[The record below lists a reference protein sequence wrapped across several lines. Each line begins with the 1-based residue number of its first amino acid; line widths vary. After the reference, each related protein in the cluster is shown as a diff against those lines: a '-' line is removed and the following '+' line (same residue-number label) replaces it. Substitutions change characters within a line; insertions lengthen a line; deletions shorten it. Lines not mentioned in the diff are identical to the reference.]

1 MVAVRQARAIAKQW
15 VAEEVGRLGGE
26 TLGAF
31 TYGSINWMADDEP
44 LPPSSDLDLVLVV
57 PRVEPAR
64 HRILKR
70 SYDGI
75 VIEASHIAHERLLSA
90 EAVLADG
97 FLAPNLVQAS
107 VLFDPLGIVD
117 GLQRAIRPDFRR
129 QHWVRERCRALRE
142 YALAIVSQFEQSE
155 SLVYLNAVACLAV
168 RAMGQMALLAAL
180 GNPTVKKVL
189 VKACEVLAAHGL
201 TDQYQE
207 LLRLLRYTDL
217 DDATILKVASHCRQ
231 AQVEACPWL
240 RTPFPGDNCVSP
252 CSLPALD
259 LDVPACVEHGSGREI
274 FLWVETLYEHA
285 MIALHNDAP
294 PAVAAAATEV
304 YVADMAAI
312 GSATVAEARQRLLPC
327 RPALDR
333 MLAVCDDIVERNADV
348 VD

>member
-15 VAEEVGRLGGE
+15 VSDEVGRLGGE
-26 TLGAF
+26 ILGAF

-44 LPPSSDLDLVLVV
+44 LPPSSDVDLVLVV
-57 PRVEPAR
+57 PRVDPAR
-64 HRILKR
+64 HRILKH
-70 SYDGI
+70 SYGGI
-75 VIEASHIAHERLLSA
+75 VIEAWHVPRERLLSA
-90 EAVLADG
+90 EAVLADC
-97 FLAPNLVQAS
+97 FLAPNLVRAS
-107 VLFDPLGIVD
+107 LLFDPLGSLV
-117 GLQRAIRPDFRR
+117 GLQRAMGPEFPRR
-129 QHWVRERCRALRE
+129 HWVRERCRAVRE
-142 YALAIVSQFEQSE
+142 YALAIVSQFEQSD

-180 GNPTVKKVL
+180 RNPTVKKVL
-189 VKACEVLAAHGL
+189 VKAREVLATHGL
-201 TDQYQE
+201 AGQYQE

-217 DDATILKVASHCRQ
+217 DGPTILKVASHCRQ
-231 AQVEACPWL
+231 AQVEACRWL

-285 MIALHNDAP
+285 MIAIQNDAP

-304 YVADMAAI
+304 YIADLAAI
-312 GSATVAEARQRLLPC
+312 GSATTAEARQRLLPC

-333 MLAVCDDIVERNADV
+333 MLAVCEDIVEGNAGV
-348 VD
+348 IG